1 MTEKFTKLLDII
13 DADWIEEDPGTA
25 MELIEALISDVRH
38 YKEVVEMQRELL
50 LLTKAILE
58 SKINGESI
66 DVEKFSQFYYNAILE
81 SKGDSMDEKKR
92 EALMTLGR
100 IS

>member
-50 LLTKAILE
+50 LLTQALLE
-58 SKINGESI
+58 SKNEPI
-66 DVEKFSQFYYNAILE
+66 D
-81 SKGDSMDEKKR
+81 DKKR
-92 EALMTLGR
+92 EALKTLGR

>member
-13 DADWIEEDPGTA
+13 DVDWVEEDPEAA
-25 MELIEALISDVRH
+25 MQLIEGLISDVRH

-58 SKINGESI
+58 AKGEPI
-66 DVEKFSQFYYNAILE
+66 D
-81 SKGDSMDEKKR
+81 DKKR
-92 EALMTLGR
+92 EALKTLGR
-100 IS
+100 I

>member
-13 DADWIEEDPGTA
+13 DVDWVEEDPGTA
-25 MELIEALISDVRH
+25 MQLIEALISDIRH

-58 SKINGESI
+58 AKSEPI
-66 DVEKFSQFYYNAILE
+66 D
-81 SKGDSMDEKKR
+81 DKKK
-92 EALMTLGR
+92 EALKTLGR
-100 IS
+100 I

>member
-13 DADWIEEDPGTA
+13 DPDWIEEDPGTA

-58 SKINGESI
+58 
-66 DVEKFSQFYYNAILE
+66 D
-81 SKGDSMDEKKR
+81 KGYTVDDKKK
-92 EALMTLGR
+92 EALKTLGR
-100 IS
+100 I

>member
-13 DADWIEEDPGTA
+13 DVDWVEEDPGTA
-25 MELIEALISDVRH
+25 MELIEALISDIRH

-58 SKINGESI
+58 AKSESI
-66 DVEKFSQFYYNAILE
+66 D
-81 SKGDSMDEKKR
+81 DKKK
-92 EALMTLGR
+92 EALKTLGR
-100 IS
+100 I

>member
-50 LLTKAILE
+50 LLTKALLE
-58 SKINGESI
+58 SKNEP
-66 DVEKFSQFYYNAILE
+66 
-81 SKGDSMDEKKR
+81 MDENKR
-92 EALMTLGR
+92 EALKTLGR

>member
-13 DADWIEEDPGTA
+13 DVDWIEEDPGTA
-25 MELIEALISDVRH
+25 MELIEGLISDIRH

-58 SKINGESI
+58 DKGYTI
-66 DVEKFSQFYYNAILE
+66 D
-81 SKGDSMDEKKR
+81 DKKR
-92 EALMTLGR
+92 EALKTLGR
-100 IS
+100 I

>member
-13 DADWIEEDPGTA
+13 DVDWIEEDPEAA
-25 MELIEALISDVRH
+25 MQLIEGLISDVRH

-58 SKINGESI
+58 AKNEPI
-66 DVEKFSQFYYNAILE
+66 D
-81 SKGDSMDEKKR
+81 DKKR
-92 EALMTLGR
+92 EALKTLGR
-100 IS
+100 I

>member
-13 DADWIEEDPGTA
+13 DVDWVEEDPEAA
-25 MELIEALISDVRH
+25 MQLIEGLISDVRH

-58 SKINGESI
+58 DKSEPI
-66 DVEKFSQFYYNAILE
+66 D
-81 SKGDSMDEKKR
+81 DKKK
-92 EALMTLGR
+92 EALKTLGR
-100 IS
+100 I

>member
-13 DADWIEEDPGTA
+13 DVDWVEEDPEAA
-25 MELIEALISDVRH
+25 MQLIEALISDVRH

-58 SKINGESI
+58 AKNEPI
-66 DVEKFSQFYYNAILE
+66 D
-81 SKGDSMDEKKR
+81 DKKR
-92 EALMTLGR
+92 EALKTLGR
-100 IS
+100 I